1 MGEQEKRA
9 FQLAYE
15 FYAKWRDTVIETD
28 EEWKKWAV
36 EWNDTFSEVKDT
48 PIGLR
53 LADAVLDA
61 FGDLYRNGMK
71 PLPANYFGRDD
82 L

>member
-1 MGEQEKRA
+1 MNEKEEKA
-9 FQLAYE
+9 FKAAYG
-15 FYAKWRDTVIETD
+15 FYAKWRETVIETD